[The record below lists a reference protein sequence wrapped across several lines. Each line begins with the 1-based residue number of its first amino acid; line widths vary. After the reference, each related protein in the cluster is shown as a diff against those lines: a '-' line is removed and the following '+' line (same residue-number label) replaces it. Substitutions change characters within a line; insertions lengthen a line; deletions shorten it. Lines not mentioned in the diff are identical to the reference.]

1 MNSRVISILSA
12 LLFCLAG
19 AIPAGA
25 ASDTSL
31 DRIVTQIESMF
42 PPMEGVVVSIDKNTL
57 ILDLKQGQPIKQ
69 GDRLK
74 LIRFGADIIHP
85 VSKKKIGRKETDLGE
100 VEVIEV
106 RRDFSLA
113 RLMDPTALARSGD
126 GVRSAFNKLSFL
138 VAPPAI
144 ETSKKIDKDRLRL
157 ELEKKLADHPRF
169 NVPVF
174 ELGLWL
180 LENNLNVQN
189 LLKQKNLNKLNNRV
203 KADYLLVPSVKSV
216 KKKLVLSYKLYSAQT
231 GQLQKEAK
239 ILSDQLPTEQAERRR
254 PPREQDI
261 QRGFTRPDEGLLEYV
276 GKQEF
281 RFKIVDF
288 DVGDINGDGREEL
301 VVIAPR
307 RVIVYGYKN
316 KKLKQV
322 ASFRAENQNH
332 KFIGVDVGDINK
344 NGRDEIFVTDH
355 YVDSL
360 SSFVLEAR
368 PGKKRLERTW
378 SDVNLYFRIIHPFG
392 QKPTLL
398 AQSPGSNDPFHGP
411 INKMAYKNG
420 RYVNGSILKLP
431 SIYGMNFILYGL
443 TSADINGD
451 GKNEIV
457 MLDKD
462 YHLRVYSASGR
473 VLVQSDDYYGHDP
486 RLIDVKVKEDIGGI
500 VREGEPVRF
509 RGRLQFTRQ
518 GKNRYLFLP
527 KNNSTGGSLLPGLA
541 ISTNSSIT
549 VLRLSREGFEK
560 SFETKKQKGY
570 LGAYQMVSA
579 KGEEPARLHVAAVE
593 EKAFYGKTIS
603 TIYTY
608 FWKNGN

>member
-42 PPMEGVVVSIDKNTL
+42 PPVEGVVVSIDKNTL

-69 GDRLK
+69 GDRLQ

-113 RLMDPTALARSGD
+113 RLMDPTVLARSGD

-203 KADYLLVPSVKSV
+203 KTDYLLVPSVKSA

-239 ILSDQLPTEQAERRR
+239 ILSDQLPIEQAERRR

-261 QRGFTRPDEGLLEYV
+261 QRGFARPDEGLLEYV
-276 GKQEF
+276 AKQEF

-307 RVIVYGYKN
+307 RVIVYAYKN

-332 KFIGVDVGDINK
+332 KFLGVDVGDINR

-398 AQSPGSNDPFHGP
+398 TQSPGSNDPIHGP
-411 INKMAYKNG
+411 INKMVYKNG
-420 RYVNGSILKLP
+420 RYVNSSILKLP

-443 TSADINGD
+443 TLVDINGD

-457 MLDKD
+457 ILDKD

-473 VLVQSDDYYGHDP
+473 MLVQSDEYYGHDP
-486 RLIDVKVKEDIGGI
+486 RFIDVKVKEDIGGI
-500 VREGEPVRF
+500 VQEGEPVRF

-527 KNNSTGGSLLPGLA
+527 KNNSAGGSLLPGLA

-549 VLRLSREGFEK
+549 VLSLSREGFEK

-570 LGAYQMVSA
+570 LGAYQMVRA

>member
-113 RLMDPTALARSGD
+113 RLMDPTVLARSGD

-189 LLKQKNLNKLNNRV
+189 LLKQKNLNKLKNVQKRY
-203 KADYLLVPSVKSV
+203 YL
-216 KKKLVLSYKLYSAQT
+216 
-231 GQLQKEAK
+231 
-239 ILSDQLPTEQAERRR
+239 
-254 PPREQDI
+254 
-261 QRGFTRPDEGLLEYV
+261 
-276 GKQEF
+276 
-281 RFKIVDF
+281 
-288 DVGDINGDGREEL
+288 
-301 VVIAPR
+301 
-307 RVIVYGYKN
+307 
-316 KKLKQV
+316 
-322 ASFRAENQNH
+322 
-332 KFIGVDVGDINK
+332 
-344 NGRDEIFVTDH
+344 
-355 YVDSL
+355 
-360 SSFVLEAR
+360 
-368 PGKKRLERTW
+368 
-378 SDVNLYFRIIHPFG
+378 
-392 QKPTLL
+392 
-398 AQSPGSNDPFHGP
+398 
-411 INKMAYKNG
+411 
-420 RYVNGSILKLP
+420 
-431 SIYGMNFILYGL
+431 
-443 TSADINGD
+443 
-451 GKNEIV
+451 
-457 MLDKD
+457 
-462 YHLRVYSASGR
+462 
-473 VLVQSDDYYGHDP
+473 
-486 RLIDVKVKEDIGGI
+486 
-500 VREGEPVRF
+500 
-509 RGRLQFTRQ
+509 
-518 GKNRYLFLP
+518 
-527 KNNSTGGSLLPGLA
+527 
-541 ISTNSSIT
+541 
-549 VLRLSREGFEK
+549 
-560 SFETKKQKGY
+560 
-570 LGAYQMVSA
+570 
-579 KGEEPARLHVAAVE
+579 
-593 EKAFYGKTIS
+593 
-603 TIYTY
+603 
-608 FWKNGN
+608 